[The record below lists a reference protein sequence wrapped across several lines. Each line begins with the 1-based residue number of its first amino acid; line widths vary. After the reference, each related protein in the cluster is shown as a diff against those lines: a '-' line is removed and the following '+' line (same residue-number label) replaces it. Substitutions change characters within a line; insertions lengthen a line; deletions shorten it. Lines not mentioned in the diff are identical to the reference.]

1 MKPFTPSPQD
11 LQALSAAAAAADA
24 NGALDAATLALLQ
37 RSGWLNMLAPRS
49 VGGGE
54 WALPDVVRLEEAVAA
69 ADGSAGWVLTLC
81 AGAAWFAGFWPHDLA
96 RRVLATPG
104 VCLAGSGASTGVAER
119 DGAGWR
125 VSGHWT
131 HASGAPWA
139 THFTFNAALHDGGQP
154 LLDATGQPR
163 VRAFVVTA
171 ADVTLHKTWH
181 SQGLRASRSD
191 AFELRDAWVPDEQVF
206 DIDVDAAT
214 HDGPLYCFPF
224 RAFACV
230 TLAANLLG
238 LARRFMEL
246 AEPLITQRL
255 QRRPAAAGEARALQH
270 WRAGSEAL
278 RRARADLHAAL
289 DAAWQQASAG
299 QVVPLKDAQRLEA
312 LSQALVAT
320 ARDAVSR
327 SYPACGLWAAD
338 ERSDIN
344 RVWRDFHTATQHA
357 IWLE

>member
-1 MKPFTPSPQD
+1 MKLPHPADLHLLSESAARGD
-11 LQALSAAAAAADA
+11 ELGELQADA
-24 NGALDAATLALLQ
+24 LALL
-37 RSGWLNMLAPRS
+37 RTRGWFTMLAPRS

-54 WALPDVVRLEEAVAA
+54 WALPEVVKLEEAVAA

-81 AGAAWFAGFWPHDLA
+81 AGAAWFAGFWPHELA
-96 RRVLATPG
+96 RAILATPG

-119 DGAGWR
+119 DGEGWR
-125 VSGHWT
+125 VSGHWS

-139 THFTFNAALHDGGQP
+139 THFTFNATLHEAGGP
-154 LLDATGQPR
+154 LQDAAGLPR
-163 VRAFVVTA
+163 VRAFVVPA
-171 ADVTLHKTWH
+171 HQVTVHRSWH

-191 AFELRDAWVPDEQVF
+191 AFELRDAWVADAQVF

-238 LARRFMEL
+238 LARRFLEL
-246 AEPLITQRL
+246 AEPLILQRL
-255 QRRPAAAGEARALQH
+255 QRRPATAPEANALQH
-270 WRAGSEAL
+270 WRSASESL
-278 RRARADLHAAL
+278 RRARAELYAAL
-289 DAAWQQASAG
+289 DAAWKQASAG
-299 QVVPLKDAQRLEA
+299 QVVAHRDAQRLEA
-312 LSQALVAT
+312 LSQAAVAS

-327 SYPACGLWAAD
+327 TYPACGLWAAD
-338 ERSDIN
+338 ARSDIN